1 MKGLCRLANSVPGKS
16 RFRALPLPP
25 GGGNLPVY
33 EALPE
38 SGNPADLRFVLP
50 RGLAKPDAR
59 VVKGSLA
66 NVAAPVSQWG
76 PARPA
81 KIANGGIVHVYSK

>member
-1 MKGLCRLANSVPGKS
+1 MKVLCRLANSVPGKS

-38 SGNPADLRFVLP
+38 SGNPADLRFELP

-59 VVKGSLA
+59 AVKGSLV
-66 NVAAPVSQWG
+66 NFPAPVSQWG
-76 PARPA
+76 PVRLA
-81 KIANGGIVHVYSK
+81 KIASGGFVHVYSK